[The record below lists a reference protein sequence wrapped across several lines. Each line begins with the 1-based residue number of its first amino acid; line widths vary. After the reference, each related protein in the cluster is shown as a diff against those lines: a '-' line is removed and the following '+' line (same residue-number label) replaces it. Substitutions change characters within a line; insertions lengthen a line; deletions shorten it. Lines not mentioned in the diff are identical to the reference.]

1 MQLQHPLRS
10 VTPTIDGDVLRVLA
24 RADSWFAASRLRALA
39 GTGSPEG
46 IRKVLKRLVDQGVVD
61 TQRAGKAFLYRL
73 NREHLAAPAIIE
85 LAHLDDTFRDRTREA
100 IEQFQVKPVYAF
112 LFGSA
117 ARGMMREDSDIDIVL
132 VRDEITV
139 DRWESDV
146 QTLRDKIHRW
156 TGNDPR
162 VIVYDR
168 NDILGARDDEPVL
181 ESIATEGVA
190 LVGSASRYRKD
201 ISPK

>member
-1 MQLQHPLRS
+1 VGVQLQQPLRT

-46 IRKVLKRLVDQGVVD
+46 IRKVLKRLVDQGIVE
-61 TQRAGKAFLYRL
+61 TQVAGKAFLYRL

-85 LAHLDDTFRDRTREA
+85 LAHLDEIFRDRAREA
-100 IEQFQVKPVYAF
+100 IEQFHVKPVYAF

-117 ARGMMREDSDIDIVL
+117 ARGMMREDSDIVL
-132 VRDEITV
+132 VGDETTD
-139 DRWESDV
+139 DRWENDL

-168 NDILGARDDEPVL
+168 SEILGARDDEPVL
-181 ESIATEGVA
+181 DSIASEGIS
-190 LVGSASRYRKD
+190 LVGNASRYRKD
-201 ISPK
+201 ISPR